1 MTSVLV
7 IGAGV
12 MGHGIAQAFAQ
23 RNIRVTLM
31 DTEQAALENA
41 RKLITTSLKTLREEQ
56 FIDLSVSEALANI
69 KFSRSLEDSAQDA
82 DIAIEAITE
91 NVAAKKLLFSQL
103 DKLCPA
109 KTILCSN
116 TSYLNIFS
124 FVETGRPD
132 KILITHWYTPP
143 QLIPLIDVVGGKETS
158 PETIAFAMELLQK
171 IGKKP
176 IQMKKFISGYA
187 INRIQHAFNREI
199 HYLMDNGYVS
209 PEQLDEAARVGLAVR
224 MMVLGVVGKID
235 FAGVQLR
242 SRHPVGFE
250 EVPLDYEYKSLKR
263 LFDKGYLGVK
273 AGRGFYDYTDRP
285 RDEVYRERDIR
296 LIHMLKALEALEARG
311 PLASKSCLE
320 EVLGREES

>member
-1 MTSVLV
+1 MTKVLV

-23 RNIRVTLM
+23 RNIRVALV

-41 RKLITTSLKTLREEQ
+41 CKLITTSLKTLRDEQ
-56 FIDLSVSEALANI
+56 FLDFSVSDALANI
-69 KFSRSLEDSAQDA
+69 SFSRSLEDSVQDA

-116 TSYLNIFS
+116 TSYLNVFS

-143 QLIPLIDVVGGKETS
+143 QLIPLVDVVGGKETS
-158 PETIAFAMELLQK
+158 PESIAFAMELLQK
-171 IGKKP
+171 IGKRP
-176 IQMKKFISGYA
+176 IPMKKFISGYA

-199 HYLMDNGYVS
+199 HYLMDNGYVT
-209 PEQLDEAARVGLAVR
+209 PDQLDEAARVGLAVR
-224 MMVLGVVGKID
+224 MMVFGVVGKID
-235 FAGVQLR
+235 FAGLHLR
-242 SRHPVGFE
+242 SHPVGFE

-263 LFDKGYLGVK
+263 LVEKGYLGVK
-273 AGRGFYDYTDRP
+273 SGRGFYDYTDRP
-285 RDEVYRERDIR
+285 REEVYRERDIR
-296 LIHMLKALEALEARG
+296 LIRMLKALEALEARG
-311 PLASKSCLE
+311 PLASKTCLE
-320 EVLGREES
+320 EVLDRDKS